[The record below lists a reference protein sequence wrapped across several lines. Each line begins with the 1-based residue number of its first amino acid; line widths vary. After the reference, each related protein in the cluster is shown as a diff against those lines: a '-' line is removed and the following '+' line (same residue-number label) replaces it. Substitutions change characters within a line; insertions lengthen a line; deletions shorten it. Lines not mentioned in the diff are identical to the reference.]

1 MRTSPL
7 ETPTR
12 YTAADQQV
20 RARLNKRRTASVHPV
35 IVNITYRY
43 MDTIHALHEPAP
55 RANTPQREA

>member
-12 YTAADQQV
+12 HTAADQQV
-20 RARLNKRRTASVHPV
+20 RARLNKRRDSTRAPV

-43 MDTIHALHEPAP
+43 MDTMHALHGPAP